1 MQVFKAIIK
10 KFDKKGEKTSWNYIE
25 IPADISEALIPG
37 NKKSFRVKGLLDK
50 FAIEGIALLPM
61 GGGEFIMA
69 INAEMRKGTHKATG
83 GTLSVRIEV
92 DKKEY
97 ELSADFML
105 CLEDEPRAYKH
116 FKTLPKSHQNYFS
129 KWIDAAKTDVTKS
142 KRIAQSVQAL
152 SMGLRYSEMIR
163 MNKRTE

>member
-25 IPADISEALIPG
+25 IPSDICETLMPG

-50 FAIEGIALLPM
+50 FSIEGVALLPM
-61 GGGEFIMA
+61 GGGEFIMP

-83 GTLSVRIEV
+83 STLTVRIEV

-97 ELSADFML
+97 ELSADFIL

-129 KWIDAAKTDVTKS
+129 KWIDSAKTETTKS

-163 MNKRTE
+163 MNKGNE